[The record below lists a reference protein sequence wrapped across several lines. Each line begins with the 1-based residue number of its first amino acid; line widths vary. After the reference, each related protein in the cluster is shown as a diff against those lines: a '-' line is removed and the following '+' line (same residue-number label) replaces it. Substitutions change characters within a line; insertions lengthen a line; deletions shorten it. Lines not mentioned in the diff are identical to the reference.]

1 MAEERMPAMELDRT
15 ANIFNIQH
23 FSVHDGP
30 GVRTVIFFKGCNL
43 RCLWCH
49 NPESISGER
58 EIMFYPEK
66 CIGCGACVAG
76 CPAGAHSLGS
86 AGASAQGEPSGEKE
100 DSFVPGALP
109 TEAGSASCVE
119 HRIDREKC
127 RRCMACCEEC
137 YADALVSVGQ
147 RRTVEEIFREI
158 GQSTDYFRQSG
169 GGVTFSGGECMLQMD
184 ALEQLLALCKRA
196 GIHRAVD
203 TAGNVPWSSFQ
214 RILGLTDL
222 FLYDIKAIDPVS
234 HKRCTGVENGRIL
247 DNFRRLVESGAKV
260 IVRVPWVPEQN
271 GDEIPAI
278 AAFLSQFPQ
287 VRAELLPFHSMG
299 NSKRSA
305 LGAEGAPPMTA
316 PDKRMVAQVKEK
328 YHFD

>member
-23 FSVHDGP
+23 FSIHDGP

-58 EIMFYPEK
+58 EILFYPEK

-100 DSFVPGALP
+100 DSSVPVALP

-169 GGVTFSGGECMLQMD
+169 GGVTFSGGECMLRPD
-184 ALEQLLALCKRA
+184 FLEVMLRRLKEKDV
-196 GIHRAVD
+196 HTAVD
-203 TAGNVPWSSFQ
+203 TAGNVPYESFE
-214 RILGLTDL
+214 RILPYTDL
-222 FLYDIKAIDPVS
+222 FLYDVKAFHEEVHRELTGASNRRIKENLLRLAGTGKEIKIRIPVIEELNAGELPFI
-234 HKRCTGVENGRIL
+234 REFLWANGLR
-247 DNFRRLVESGAKV
+247 DV
-260 IVRVPWVPEQN
+260 
-271 GDEIPAI
+271 
-278 AAFLSQFPQ
+278 
-287 VRAELLPFHSMG
+287 ELLGYHRMG
-299 NSKRSA
+299 VGKAGLLLEPLTQEAFREVD
-305 LGAEGAPPMTA
+305 AETLR
-316 PDKRMVAQVKEK
+316 KYQRMFK
-328 YHFD
+328 